1 MALQT
6 SGPISLNDIQ
16 TEFGGSNPISL
27 SEYYGAA
34 SGIPASGAI
43 SIGDFYG
50 ASASQFSVTL
60 YSGNSST
67 QSISVG
73 FEPDMVIIKRRGG
86 TGSPT
91 LFDRVRG
98 DYYPIWTDVT
108 SAQAAQNTN
117 TVALTSTGFSLGG
130 SSLSLNNSGDN
141 YVAYAWQAGGS
152 PVTNTDGTI
161 TSSVSANP
169 ELGFSIVDY
178 AGEGSFL
185 DTIGHG
191 LGVVPEVTI
200 RKSKL
205 TSGSWGVVVT
215 GTSNLVGL
223 QGTGSTALGTG
234 AYGYAYLNTNAGFA
248 TTASTSYASTATTFK
263 AWVHRELAVR
273 YTAYC
278 FASVAGVSKIGTYTG
293 NGNTTTGVTVTTGF
307 EPSFVLLKRA
317 NSTSDWLVLDNLRDT
332 TNPRSVALFFD
343 LNIAEIDSTT
353 YNTDFNSTGFTVK
366 GSSGNVNASGS
377 SYLYI
382 AIA

>member
-6 SGPISLNDIQ
+6 TGAISLSDIQ

-34 SGIPASGAI
+34 AGIPASGTI
-43 SIGDFYG
+43 SLSQFYG
-50 ASASQFSVTL
+50 ASSALFSVTL

-67 QSISVG
+67 QSIDVG
-73 FEPDMVIIKRRGG
+73 FQPSMVIVKRRNNV
-86 TGSPT
+86 GSNT
-91 LFDRVRG
+91 VFDVIRG
-98 DYYPIWTDVT
+98 DYYPIWTDDT
-108 SAQAAQNTN
+108 AAQAAQNTN
-117 TVALTSTGFSLGG
+117 TIALTSTGFSIGG
-130 SSLSLNNSGDN
+130 SSLSLNNTGDS
-141 YVAYAWQAGGS
+141 YVAYAWRSGGS
-152 PVTNTDGTI
+152 AVTNTDGTL
-161 TSSVSANP
+161 SSTVAANP

-178 AGEGSFL
+178 AGNGNFN

-200 RKSKL
+200 RKTKL
-205 TSGSWGVVVT
+205 TTGSWGVLVT

-234 AYGYAYLNTNAGFA
+234 GYGYAYLNTNSGFV
-248 TTASTSYASTATTFK
+248 TTASTAYASTATTFK
-263 AWVHRELAVR
+263 AWIHRDFLVR

-278 FASVAGVSKIGTYTG
+278 FASVEGVSKIGTYVG
-293 NGNTTTGVTVTTGF
+293 NGNSTTGVTVTTGF

-332 TNPRSVALFFD
+332 TNPRSVALFWD
-343 LNIAEIDSTT
+343 LNIAEINSTN
-353 YNTDFNSTGFTVK
+353 YNTDFNSDGFTVK
-366 GSSGNVNASGS
+366 GLSGNVNASGS